1 MTATVPT
8 LAEVR
13 QALSKSASIGP
24 SATDEPATADS
35 LSQAAVAAILRH
47 REDQTDLLFIRRAEH
62 PLDPWSGHMAF
73 PGGHIDPGDDGPLA
87 AALRETRE
95 EIGLDLGRSA
105 RHLGQLPGV
114 PVMARGERLQ
124 MSISPFVFELL
135 EEVSLTPNHEVGEIV
150 WVPLAVLADPRLR
163 TAFVY
168 RRTGVPLSLP
178 CVLYRGNKIW
188 GLTLGMADDLL
199 ASVGAAPGLPRQG

>member
-1 MTATVPT
+1 M
-8 LAEVR
+8 
-13 QALSKSASIGP
+13 G
-24 SATDEPATADS
+24 
-35 LSQAAVAAILRH
+35 
-47 REDQTDLLFIRRAEH
+47 QTDLLFIRRAEH

-73 PGGHIDPGDDGPLA
+73 PGGRIDPGDITPLA
-87 AALRETRE
+87 AAIRETRE
-95 EIGLDLGRSA
+95 EIGLDLERSA
-105 RHLGQLPGV
+105 RRLGQLAGV

-124 MSISPFVFELL
+124 MSIAPFVFELL
-135 EEVSLTPNHEVGEIV
+135 EEVSLTPNEEVGEIL
-150 WVPLAVLADPRLR
+150 WVPLGILADPRLR

-199 ASVGAAPGLPRQG
+199 ATVGSAPGLPRLGVNPG